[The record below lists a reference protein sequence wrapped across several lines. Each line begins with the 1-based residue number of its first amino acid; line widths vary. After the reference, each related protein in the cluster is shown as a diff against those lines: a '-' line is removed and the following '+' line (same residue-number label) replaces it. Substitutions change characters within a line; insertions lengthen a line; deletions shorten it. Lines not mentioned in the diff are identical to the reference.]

1 MLSLFSLSSDKPV
14 ADKNTFKVI
23 PENSVSLL
31 SKIWFSWMDNLI
43 LLGYKRNL
51 NCEDMWAME
60 NSECSKQITKRLEL
74 DWAKSV
80 GEYNRKKNEN
90 YRKLTKKSQQNYG
103 SIQEIG
109 KNEDKGKNNLH
120 RTRQIK
126 RPSLTWT
133 LIKVNDY

>member
-14 ADKNTFKVI
+14 EDKGTFKVI
-23 PENSVSLL
+23 PENAVSLL

-51 NCEDMWAME
+51 NREDMWGME

-80 GEYNRKKNEN
+80 IEYNRKKNEN
-90 YRKLTKKSQQNYG
+90 HRKLTKKSQQNYG

-109 KNEDKGKNNLH
+109 KNEYKGKNNLD